1 MSNPISGKSDVSQQ
15 VPSQSHFK
23 DLQKQ
28 VTKIRS
34 QMSIISRVGEELSQR
49 IKETNEMVKSVH
61 TITKFPP
68 K

>member
-15 VPSQSHFK
+15 VPSQAHFK